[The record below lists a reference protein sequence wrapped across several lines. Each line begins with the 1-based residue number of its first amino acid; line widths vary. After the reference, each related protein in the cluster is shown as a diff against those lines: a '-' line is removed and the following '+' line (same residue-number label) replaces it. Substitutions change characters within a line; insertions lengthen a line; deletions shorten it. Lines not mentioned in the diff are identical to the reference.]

1 MQHAMQGNATP
12 MQYMPIECNNNAIQG
27 NATPGPQCKGR
38 QTMAGYPHARHAHAG
53 HAHARHAYAHGW
65 QCLGFRVWCIRF
77 RPSTGHAYAHA
88 HARPCFM
95 TMLMLM
101 LMRGHASWAPPCNCC
116 ISPSMQVLYHLLKPK
131 TDRQCTATHD
141 AGSDARGT
149 QRGTQ
154 QGTRQ
159 AIQKATQTWRRE
171 KPLNSGL
178 GDEGPLFISL
188 LLTVSVSYS
197 VVMSCLCVI

>member
-1 MQHAMQGNATP
+1 MQDNATAWQCNAKAMQRQPIECKAMPYKVMQHAMQGNATP

-95 TMLMLM
+95 ST
-101 LMRGHASWAPPCNCC
+101 
-116 ISPSMQVLYHLLKPK
+116 SMQLLYQPLDASAVSPPQAK
-131 TDRQCTATHD
+131 DRQAMHGN
-141 AGSDARGT
+141 A
-149 QRGTQ
+149 
-154 QGTRQ
+154 
-159 AIQKATQTWRRE
+159 
-171 KPLNSGL
+171 
-178 GDEGPLFISL
+178 
-188 LLTVSVSYS
+188 
-197 VVMSCLCVI
+197 